1 MWFLR
6 LGHQWHFGLCLVLS
20 WIAHF
25 REIIKLSWE
34 FSGSPME
41 KRELRPPANNQH
53 PPPRHVR
60 CHPESELSG
69 PRQAFGR
76 LQPQLTPWP
85 QTHERPWAR
94 KTQLSCF
101 WISNLQELCELV
113 FSCLKLLNMELL
125 YSNGKLMQ
133 LKFSFLTHSVNTTS
147 IAVYWKSIEKVVTT
161 NYLLPKYAPQVVY
174 YCQQYSIITLKT
186 ASPVGA
192 TCDWDCFHEYIYST
206 QDAFLSW
213 LWCE

>member
-41 KRELRPPANNQH
+41 RNWGLPPTTSTRL
-53 PPPRHVR
+53 PGMWG

-69 PRQAFGR
+69 PRQAFGW

-85 QTHERPWAR
+85 QTHDRPWAR

-101 WISNLQELCELV
+101 WISNLQQLCELV

-147 IAVYWKSIEKVVTT
+147 IAVYWKSIEKVVTM
-161 NYLLPKYAPQVVY
+161 NYLLPKYAPQVV

-186 ASPVGA
+186 ASPMG
-192 TCDWDCFHEYIYST
+192 TM
-206 QDAFLSW
+206 W
-213 LWCE
+213 LRLFS